1 MWVHLGRGREDVADA
16 LVNLSCVIRDQR
28 VNWYSGLW
36 PFQAF
41 IIQQALTTAK
51 ERKGG
56 VGGGGRLEGQREQKR
71 AKMRGGEGE

>member
-56 VGGGGRLEGQREQKR
+56 VGGGWRDRESKR
-71 AKMRGGEGE
+71 ERK